1 MKGIAKILWGIVAL
15 VIISAIAGLFI
26 AKVANDEK
34 AIADIVS
41 SNYRMMNTVEF
52 AKIFLRQN
60 LAFTAEKVAKDVAKD
75 VIGGK
80 ADWDE
85 IFSDDTKL
93 QDFKTRLESEF
104 KPRYRARHDTTIRIN
119 NLKVSGRKIIFDY
132 YISVIHEYR
141 ALEKDERIILEF

>member
-1 MKGIAKILWGIVAL
+1 MKGVAKILWGIVAL
-15 VIISAIAGLFI
+15 VIIAAIAGLFI
-26 AKVANDEK
+26 TKVANDEK

-60 LAFTAEKVAKDVAKD
+60 LAFTAEKVAKDITGEEV
-75 VIGGK
+75 
-80 ADWDE
+80 DWDE

-93 QDFKTRLESEF
+93 QDFETKLESEF
-104 KPRYRARHDTTIRIN
+104 KPRYRARHDTTIKTK
-119 NLKVSGRKIIFDY
+119 NLEVSDRKIIFDY

-141 ALEKDERIILEF
+141 ALEKEDRIILDF